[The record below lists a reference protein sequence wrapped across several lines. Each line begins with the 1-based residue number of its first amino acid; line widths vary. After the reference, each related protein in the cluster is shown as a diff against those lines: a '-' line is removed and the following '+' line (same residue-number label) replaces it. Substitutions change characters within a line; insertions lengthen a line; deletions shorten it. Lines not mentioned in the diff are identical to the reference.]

1 MASCRIRVRPQGLML
16 TFNWGDSPPHQ
27 HENKQRGKAIA
38 AYRPE
43 GHILLWVCQPRHDD
57 TPRTSSRYRDKASL
71 VEVHGTP
78 VHPVITFRHPP
89 SLPTTNN
96 TRGFGLVN
104 VKTAR
109 DSMASPFIVSSMHGI
124 TDLF

>member
-71 VEVHGTP
+71 VLYDYSHNPNPEKYMGHLFIRSSHFDTP
-78 VHPVITFRHPP
+78 P
-89 SLPTTNN
+89 
-96 TRGFGLVN
+96 
-104 VKTAR
+104 
-109 DSMASPFIVSSMHGI
+109 
-124 TDLF
+124 